1 MAGST
6 QVSLEAVVNL
16 RARKD
21 SLKKIVADVEEA
33 MSNVDP
39 SSALGKSLAPQL
51 RKVKTMLEDVE
62 ILSGS
67 SFIDEN
73 DLKRFTRMI
82 KSITDTISGME
93 ARMSSRGVLSSFL
106 LTGDEEATIARL
118 QREIDGIGEEMKK
131 ATAVSF
137 EVEVTGIEE
146 AKKLLKELKDD
157 KTLEISDDA
166 TVSDVSK
173 QVAEQKK
180 LLALQKQQAEQKT
193 AQTKQEMQAAE
204 AEYQKYAK
212 IEEKVYREEQDG
224 QKRLAQKRLAE
235 SYKNGKL
242 NTALAREMTDSYF
255 SGGRG
260 KAGSVEA
267 LTAMLEMMGVE
278 PGNSKHTAGQ
288 LREMLYKTYKEAD
301 EKGLSSEVISKFT
314 EDFSDK
320 ELEKRIAEEAGAKN
334 YKEYSNELKKLQ
346 KEKGL
351 TKSAY
356 ENAEQEF
363 LRLDTLESRM
373 TELENSLQIVMQN
386 LQADLS
392 ARQTQA
398 QETLKNFRETTLQK
412 KIASMQEAAQHS
424 QELKHNAASDQSKHD
439 AKRRAEEA
447 EALAAK
453 QQEKED
459 KAFQER
465 LSQSIKQW
473 MGIRDVVNYAKRG
486 IREAWQ
492 DIQGLDKAMTNIA
505 VVTNFSVG
513 DLWGKIGE
521 YMDIAQQYGV
531 TTQGV
536 YEVSQLYYQQGLG
549 DADTMAAT
557 TETLK
562 MARIAGMGYQDAADG
577 MTVAIRGFKM
587 EMTDAAHVTDV
598 YSKVAAVTA
607 SDTQE
612 LVAAMS
618 KTASSAESV
627 GSEFENTTAML
638 AVMIEA
644 TRESPENIGSAMKSI
659 ISRYGELTKEAKI
672 DTDGEIIDYNKVDTA
687 LKSVGISL
695 KDSQGQFRDFDV
707 VVEELASKW
716 DSLDSVTQRY
726 IATTF
731 AGNRQQS
738 RFLALVGNYERYME
752 VKEAAENSEDAGLLQ
767 YSKTLDSMETKL
779 NNIKTNFQQFYMS
792 IFDGEAAKGFL
803 DFINNT
809 LEGLNNLSSGK
820 GFGALITSIA
830 PLFSMI
836 RGGKLIAQGGLA
848 KAMPFASGMARS
860 YTAQQKQWWG
870 IPDKK
875 GTTASQ
881 DSKRKLTLYERFT
894 GKTKSAEAQSG
905 SVTPNVTGNGASGT
919 TAQATFQGMDGAPTV
934 NINMNVNVDA
944 EGIEN
949 QGNSQNQTQ
958 QNQVLSQKQQ
968 SQKGM
973 EVESLP
979 NSTVFTNADKKA
991 NPKTYKKTDEF
1002 FQTRKGENVSKLI
1015 SPRTGETYKN
1025 LTSQKFFTGT
1035 SIGRSWEEA
1044 RKDGLTWGDW
1054 GTGKGAKLGQ
1064 RISIGGAILGGV
1076 LSGAANKAAQT
1087 DIRKGHALQS
1097 IGDIFSFASTGAAL
1111 GPGGALV
1118 GGIIGVIKAIK
1129 TAPTE
1134 LEVAQQKLEQLSQK
1148 NEEAQLR
1155 RAEANNK
1162 TTTLDQT
1169 IKKLKKL
1176 EETQFDS
1183 AEAYEEFIAANQ
1195 AAIDQFPELATY
1207 FDESKNAI
1215 VDLSAA
1221 ESELAQLRAESAQAT
1236 REAALA
1242 QLRYNIQQ
1250 KETERQKKEEF
1261 IKNLQFGKPN
1271 NFERVPFTGEI
1282 ARNDYTWGEDENGVK
1297 HFFQAG
1303 QEVTPSEEFLAQFD
1317 TFYNTTESEDGSS
1330 VYEERKALPG
1340 GGAIVYT
1347 YSLGGNGA
1355 MSDVA
1360 EVQVGEQ
1367 YGRMFYTETSFESG
1381 NFYLDEIISKAGKFS
1396 SGQEFLHNMLNLSEE
1411 DYIALSTAFK
1421 DVDNPL
1427 EAFQKI
1433 NELRGTELGKK
1444 MFSGL
1449 DDDTF
1454 FNDLARA
1461 SIDSKMEGIDYENF
1475 NWIQFMGLVNS
1486 YANSGEKWDK
1496 LLNLERDSVITTWIG
1511 TDKEKRLSMGE
1522 EETLYDLTGSE
1533 EFFHQLAKDEFSS
1546 SLTNE
1551 TEDTDENFL
1560 NWIENGSFDA
1570 VLSEADE
1577 SSVFGQFSN
1586 FVEYLRNSGLLED
1599 YNQLISDF
1607 RSGKLTVE
1615 EFRTKQSS
1623 FYEGTPYKNIGEQ
1636 LFLLETGEDSSYR
1649 KEIDR
1654 TIKALG
1660 TRKEKTGWDTNIY
1673 DTNLGYHKEAA
1684 TILEDIPEIYHSGI
1698 IQYSDMLAKQV
1709 EKGEI
1714 DQETATALIDQRM
1727 LLLQSI
1733 FDSDQLT
1740 DTQKHDLARKIG
1752 ETDWANAASIA
1763 DLQHWV
1769 DTELGE
1775 GLFNFTGILEDA
1787 SKGIFGYDFGQITS
1801 NLVTAYADL
1810 NSQLTTNLSTMTE
1823 DLKAVS
1829 EGISDPEKLQ
1839 SLMDKYDL
1847 TIDDFTFSNGKY
1859 FLNNTEAIQEYYT
1872 KNREVQLQALREDA
1886 TEVTKLA
1893 DQVSLS
1899 EDEYESLLTAS
1910 PDDWRT
1916 YGSFTSQDEFK
1927 RFQNYMRM
1935 YWDQDDYKTWAAEQ
1949 GGGEKSLSAYFAE
1962 KFAKLEQESLD
1973 LIQELEQYEIEQGKR
1988 NMSISSKT
1996 AQLENRA
2003 GDVNLASTRRSVR
2016 GSGFRNLSAEDAA
2029 TIAED
2034 LGIGTEFLEYF
2045 DYDDYSGTYRLDA
2058 NYAQVYFNNL
2068 KNLYGAIEDQKF
2080 EDLFSINEEGKW
2092 ESRDISGAAKTTR
2105 EKVKSRLAARGITE
2119 DSENFETKFQE
2130 EWDAEVQRMQ
2140 TQLSTLQ
2147 EGISATLDTLFSD
2160 FSDGMKK
2167 VGDSLEGVL
2176 SLADI
2181 AQYRNK
2187 YGLQDEAYVTAE
2199 GATLSDA
2206 DTHRLVLGM
2215 FKELG
2220 NVPEAGKIAW
2230 EAFGGKGIFES
2241 VSDINAEIKALTEDM
2256 ADGKIIGY
2264 NFTIDEAKEYLAVLE
2279 QIRDAAMLDENAYE
2293 FNFMDQEVA
2302 DGKLKNF
2309 DNFVGQIDKVKNTM
2323 ASFQK
2328 GDYVDYKDF
2337 INMMEFMSKYSP
2349 DSEFSN
2355 KLEAMGVSYEDF
2367 VNSVIRNTDEW
2378 GKVNIGGVAAEMG
2391 ISVDAAMSMM
2401 SEGMTDGL
2409 KEVARQ
2415 QIKYLSSLEKMLQ
2428 ALMVLEEIGNSD
2440 IGLKFEITMDIN
2452 GDGSKETIS
2461 NWQVLMQSIAA
2472 LPPKQQKEIIAK
2484 IRPEMAKNGESAL
2497 NMFDL
2502 LTGDGKVDFFEQ
2514 TILANL
2520 LENVDAISEGNIQDL
2535 LKQAGLSESWAE
2547 GTAKYMRD
2555 NFEIDMGDEIFS
2567 FDKIFKIDDAGN
2579 IIDFSDEFIKI
2590 AGENPMEF
2598 FNEAFMTWLAG
2609 VNPNNITQ
2617 SFNSIIS
2624 EKLAGISTIAGFT
2637 FTISEGELNIEVG
2650 DNSGLLDDSG
2660 NLDKTAFANSDLYKT
2675 LNEMYKS
2682 SGLEVDLES
2691 TVLINGILTPQFKQ
2705 IVFDESKMTSGYIEG
2720 VAEQLDESGNPL
2732 AEKIEGKENTWK
2744 TTVEP
2749 GVEVEVAFNGD
2760 KVSIKPPEEIKNE
2773 VEAQE
2778 WLNQLLATS
2787 PFFKALYKDGAT
2799 STGVSFTTEGFVE
2812 FSVVPTMGTDSEAA
2826 VDPLLSTV
2834 QEISTKL
2841 DQGIIINVDTSQLN
2855 DASSAVTTLLQS
2867 LQALQTWA
2875 NANQINIQVNS
2886 TDSKGSESGTTPVE
2900 GETDLKVNIGWV
2912 ESEKFPA
2919 PNSVDVAVN
2928 YTGVNLEALGNGKI
2942 INVKVNYIPTGV
2954 GMTTKWTG
2962 NMNSISGTAYA
2973 NGNVGALT
2981 SGARLANKTLV
2992 GELGPELAVY
3002 GDRYHLLGQNGAEFV
3017 DLPKDALV
3025 FNHLQTA
3032 GILSGQMKNARAT
3045 AVFPGSAMVNGN
3057 VSGPAAKGGIGA
3069 ALAAVQRAK
3078 SVWQGLLN
3086 SLSAADLMGGGGSGG
3101 GGGNDLKAHIADLQE
3116 WYNLSRQ
3123 IADIEQRINTL
3134 LAKREN
3140 ITDGHKYLQNL
3151 RETQALLE
3159 DQVNT
3164 QQDLLKYQEDQ
3175 LAAQAEHINN
3185 HKLWSQ
3191 FLTVDENGLLQ
3202 YIEGNETNGGKG
3214 ALQVLDE
3221 MNKMSGEE
3229 QVAFLEKLGYTYT
3242 DNDGKE
3248 LEEGE
3253 LVAKFYEELQK
3264 QIDDYDALRDTVTE
3278 TEGALEELE
3287 TSINEIDQ
3295 EIRQNEI
3302 DLSQEIYDIIVDAW
3316 KENIDNLKEQNDLIK
3331 EANDAYA
3338 QGIEE
3343 AIAREQEQY
3352 DQNTA
3357 IQDRER
3363 LQRQLSLLRRSGGSA
3378 SEIADLEQQLDET
3391 LKDEYFR
3398 KQEEALKNIQDANE
3412 RQVKLMEQQVK
3423 MQEEAL
3429 RYEQENGVI
3438 WTKVYEVLQG
3448 TDAEILAFMQ
3458 GHHTKFFE
3466 QSALQQED
3474 MLLDWAKKVGIFNEE
3489 KAYQHYIQQAQQQ
3502 FDSVWETEKGG
3513 ELKSTWDSL
3522 SKDEQENLQREWYD
3536 QQYASE
3542 VVNGKSEEEAETFAQ
3557 KEFFDHLEAEKK
3569 RKENNKEQTNNGS
3582 KNGSNSGNNNGGK
3595 NGATSNSKNSLIGK
3609 RYQAWGEKSSG
3620 ARDYGAITTN
3630 EEDAKKEE
3638 KNRFGKFPYIWNGIR
3653 GPFAKGGIIDFT
3665 GPAWVDGS
3673 KSEPERIL
3681 TAEQNQILEEGL
3693 AMNAGRGNALKEA
3706 LTAFATSQMSS
3717 IREVFSRISSS
3728 MQSQTFSIAPGAVVI
3743 HVDELA
3749 NGYDVDELYNDITE
3763 KLYSIASKSSSRGV
3777 NRR

>member
-51 RKVKTMLEDVE
+51 RKVKTILEDME

-73 DLKRFTRMI
+73 DHKRFTRMM

-118 QREIDGIGEEMKK
+118 QSEIDGIGEEMKK

-137 EVEVTGIEE
+137 EVDVTGIEE

-180 LLALQKQQAEQKT
+180 LLALQKQQAEQKA

-204 AEYQKYAK
+204 AEYQRYAK
-212 IEEKVYREEQDG
+212 IEEKVYREEWDG

-278 PGNSKHTAGQ
+278 PGNGKRTAGQ
-288 LREMLYKTYKEAD
+288 LREILYKAYEEAD
-301 EKGLSSEVISKFT
+301 EKGLSSEAISKFT

-320 ELEKRIAEEAGAKN
+320 GLEKRIAEEAGTKN
-334 YKEYSNELKKLQ
+334 YKEYSSELKKLQ

-392 ARQTQA
+392 ARQTQV
-398 QETLKNFRETTLQK
+398 QETLKNFKETTLQK

-424 QELKHNAASDQSKHD
+424 QELKHDTASGQSKHD
-439 AKRRAEEA
+439 AERKADEA
-447 EALAAK
+447 ATLAAK

-465 LSQSIKQW
+465 LTQSIKQW

-486 IREAWQ
+486 LREAWQ

-513 DLWGKIGE
+513 DLWGKIDE

-627 GSEFENTTAML
+627 GSEFESTTAML

-672 DTDGEIIDYNKVDTA
+672 DADGEIIDYNKVDTA

-738 RFLALVGNYERYME
+738 RFLALVGNYERYAE
-752 VKEAAENSEDAGLLQ
+752 VKEAAENAEDAGLLQ

-820 GFGALITSIA
+820 GFGALITSIT

-836 RGGKLIAQGGLA
+836 RGGKMLAGGLTNTFGYPVSQMGSRNEKFKNEGLLWTKGSRERYA
-848 KAMPFASGMARS
+848 AAEKGQVLTGATTGVAQDKPKSFLQKLLRPQAS
-860 YTAQQKQWWG
+860 
-870 IPDKK
+870 
-875 GTTASQ
+875 
-881 DSKRKLTLYERFT
+881 KL
-894 GKTKSAEAQSG
+894 QSG
-905 SVTPNVTGNGASGT
+905 FLTPRTSGAPS
-919 TAQATFQGMDGAPTV
+919 TAQATFSGVPGVPTV
-934 NINMNVNVDA
+934 NVTVNVDNSQELGSGNVQA
-944 EGIEN
+944 ETVQEANI
-949 QGNSQNQTQ
+949 QQNQTNNQ
-958 QNQVLSQKQQ
+958 QNQINSQPSRTEQISMFQDGDDTELNQDLVDEAQNPPPKPAPKEPEQLSFLQEGSMDLNPDFIVENAEIESEQAAVIPKQ
-968 SQKGM
+968 G
-973 EVESLP
+973 
-979 NSTVFTNADKKA
+979 
-991 NPKTYKKTDEF
+991 
-1002 FQTRKGENVSKLI
+1002 GSKLASLKDNTWGTTKSGLNKGSLVSSGLAI
-1015 SPRTGETYKN
+1015 GGGILSAV
-1025 LTSQKFFTGT
+1025 GT
-1035 SIGRSWEEA
+1035 SVA
-1044 RKDGLTWGDW
+1044 KNNLGLGHGISMLGD
-1054 GTGKGAKLGQ
+1054 AANFA
-1064 RISIGGAILGGV
+1064 SIGAQFGPWGAII
-1076 LSGAANKAAQT
+1076 GAG
-1087 DIRKGHALQS
+1087 IGLIKGIATWPS
-1097 IGDIFSFASTGAAL
+1097 
-1111 GPGGALV
+1111 
-1118 GGIIGVIKAIK
+1118 
-1129 TAPTE
+1129 E
-1134 LEVAQQKLEQLSQK
+1134 LEIAQQKLDQAKEKAEEANLERAEKRNRANSLDAEIKKLEKLKEAQYDS
-1148 NEEAQLR
+1148 EEAQQEYIDAQNSA
-1155 RAEANNK
+1155 AE
-1162 TTTLDQT
+1162 
-1169 IKKLKKL
+1169 
-1176 EETQFDS
+1176 S
-1183 AEAYEEFIAANQ
+1183 
-1195 AAIDQFPELATY
+1195 FPELITG
-1207 FDESKNAI
+1207 FDAMGNAI
-1215 VDLSAA
+1215 VDLTSAEA
-1221 ESELAQLRAESAQAT
+1221 LLAQARSDSAEAT
-1236 REAALA
+1236 RKAALQELKA
-1242 QLRYNIQQ
+1242 IDAEWDVFNSRKNRNFNGEDDRWDSISNDQFSMAEVFATEVIEDGKKTYAYHGTKSGFGVATRKYVPLNKSNSYDLANMNMGLLNSFFDLTEEQENELFDLQHSGGGTIDIFQLIEKWGRAGELSVAETLASTDKFQAWVKSSVVGFDYNSNPLLTGDQYVALMQKQMGDEKYLEATQIIGERGQGNAALLRKDELSEETAIKSGFSEQLLPYYLTDEENPLYSIAGFEDGLLEMGYENFQVAKEGQGLEEIYSTEKGKEGEFSVKAKTILNSTFEELYSSFNSLATSLSESGLLDEFSTFVEEIQEGSLSPEQ
-1250 KETERQKKEEF
+1250 IKEKLASFNLDDVNLDFANSFISSINKTREQTLENFTKLIGKEEF
-1261 IKNLQFGKPN
+1261 SGLF
-1271 NFERVPFTGEI
+1271 
-1282 ARNDYTWGEDENGVK
+1282 GEDAN
-1297 HFFQAG
+1297 
-1303 QEVTPSEEFLAQFD
+1303 
-1317 TFYNTTESEDGSS
+1317 
-1330 VYEERKALPG
+1330 
-1340 GGAIVYT
+1340 
-1347 YSLGGNGA
+1347 
-1355 MSDVA
+1355 
-1360 EVQVGEQ
+1360 
-1367 YGRMFYTETSFESG
+1367 
-1381 NFYLDEIISKAGKFS
+1381 
-1396 SGQEFLHNMLNLSEE
+1396 
-1411 DYIALSTAFK
+1411 
-1421 DVDNPL
+1421 NPL
-1427 EAFQKI
+1427 
-1433 NELRGTELGKK
+1433 
-1444 MFSGL
+1444 
-1449 DDDTF
+1449 
-1454 FNDLARA
+1454 
-1461 SIDSKMEGIDYENF
+1461 
-1475 NWIQFMGLVNS
+1475 
-1486 YANSGEKWDK
+1486 
-1496 LLNLERDSVITTWIG
+1496 LN
-1511 TDKEKRLSMGE
+1511 
-1522 EETLYDLTGSE
+1522 
-1533 EFFHQLAKDEFSS
+1533 
-1546 SLTNE
+1546 
-1551 TEDTDENFL
+1551 ENFL
-1560 NWIENGSFDA
+1560 NKLSNNQLKALNTKIGKIRQQIQEGSLSETEAGDILKNYYNTLLDAEKVVGKERATEYRNIILEAEDLYTHSGIAETRQQLIDAGFTEIELEELGFTDFAPYVTNLVTEYGALQDRVVENLESSSEIMSKATKGMTLDEMRNLRNRNQQLTDDDFIINKDGQYVATASGRQKIRESQWQAIEETEEGLREESKRSTATLMDTSPFGEEPQYHSPTATKQWFFNKYDTFLKKDRDSLSSAAEKEFYDLLKQHYEGRQDEIKAWFDKEENQGKTWQDYWTEYFA
-1570 VLSEADE
+1570 ELDDGIMSYARESLEAMTEQTELEGRQTVNEAALRTRARVRGRQGYVGEATQNIRSTGFTNLSIGDASEILSQLGIELPALGPGEEGDFVTYDEYTNTYDLNTTKILEQIDQKIAAFSGIAERTQEQEKEFQTLQAQRNMLYLGQGASLDNINANLKEGFSQLSSGLEGALTGADYTLLAQKYGVSEGRYTVEGFTLSEADQKNMLANLYIE
-1577 SSVFGQFSN
+1577 SGFVEGFGKSAWESMGGKGFLKDISSV
-1586 FVEYLRNSGLLED
+1586 NS
-1599 YNQLISDF
+1599 
-1607 RSGKLTVE
+1607 
-1615 EFRTKQSS
+1615 
-1623 FYEGTPYKNIGEQ
+1623 
-1636 LFLLETGEDSSYR
+1636 
-1649 KEIDR
+1649 EID
-1654 TIKALG
+1654 
-1660 TRKEKTGWDTNIY
+1660 
-1673 DTNLGYHKEAA
+1673 
-1684 TILEDIPEIYHSGI
+1684 
-1698 IQYSDMLAKQV
+1698 
-1709 EKGEI
+1709 
-1714 DQETATALIDQRM
+1714 
-1727 LLLQSI
+1727 
-1733 FDSDQLT
+1733 
-1740 DTQKHDLARKIG
+1740 
-1752 ETDWANAASIA
+1752 
-1763 DLQHWV
+1763 
-1769 DTELGE
+1769 
-1775 GLFNFTGILEDA
+1775 
-1787 SKGIFGYDFGQITS
+1787 
-1801 NLVTAYADL
+1801 
-1810 NSQLTTNLSTMTE
+1810 
-1823 DLKAVS
+1823 
-1829 EGISDPEKLQ
+1829 
-1839 SLMDKYDL
+1839 
-1847 TIDDFTFSNGKY
+1847 
-1859 FLNNTEAIQEYYT
+1859 AIQE
-1872 KNREVQLQALREDA
+1872 A
-1886 TEVTKLA
+1886 LA
-1893 DQVSLS
+1893 D
-1899 EDEYESLLTAS
+1899 
-1910 PDDWRT
+1910 
-1916 YGSFTSQDEFK
+1916 
-1927 RFQNYMRM
+1927 
-1935 YWDQDDYKTWAAEQ
+1935 
-1949 GGGEKSLSAYFAE
+1949 GGL
-1962 KFAKLEQESLD
+1962 
-1973 LIQELEQYEIEQGKR
+1973 
-1988 NMSISSKT
+1988 
-1996 AQLENRA
+1996 
-2003 GDVNLASTRRSVR
+2003 
-2016 GSGFRNLSAEDAA
+2016 
-2029 TIAED
+2029 
-2034 LGIGTEFLEYF
+2034 
-2045 DYDDYSGTYRLDA
+2045 
-2058 NYAQVYFNNL
+2058 
-2068 KNLYGAIEDQKF
+2068 
-2080 EDLFSINEEGKW
+2080 
-2092 ESRDISGAAKTTR
+2092 
-2105 EKVKSRLAARGITE
+2105 
-2119 DSENFETKFQE
+2119 
-2130 EWDAEVQRMQ
+2130 
-2140 TQLSTLQ
+2140 
-2147 EGISATLDTLFSD
+2147 
-2160 FSDGMKK
+2160 SDG
-2167 VGDSLEGVL
+2167 
-2176 SLADI
+2176 
-2181 AQYRNK
+2181 
-2187 YGLQDEAYVTAE
+2187 
-2199 GATLSDA
+2199 
-2206 DTHRLVLGM
+2206 
-2215 FKELG
+2215 EL
-2220 NVPEAGKIAW
+2220 
-2230 EAFGGKGIFES
+2230 
-2241 VSDINAEIKALTEDM
+2241 
-2256 ADGKIIGY
+2256 IGY
-2264 NFTIDEAKEYLAVLE
+2264 NFTIDEAQAYLDVLL

-2355 KLEAMGVSYEDF
+2355 KLKEMGVSYEDF

-2378 GKVNIGGVAAEMG
+2378 GKVDIGGVAAEMG

-2415 QIKYLSSLEKMLQ
+2415 QIKYLSSLEQMLK
-2428 ALMVLEEIGNSD
+2428 ALAILEAIGNAKVGID
-2440 IGLKFEITMDIN
+2440 IEIDIN
-2452 GDGSKETIS
+2452 GDGTPEGFE
-2461 NWQVLMQSIAA
+2461 NWKNLLEGIAA
-2472 LPPKQQKEIIAK
+2472 LPEKQQKEAILKVRTQMEEQYGVDSSQLK
-2484 IRPEMAKNGESAL
+2484 I
-2497 NMFDL
+2497 FDL
-2502 LTGDGKVDFFEQ
+2502 FTGDGKIDFFEEN
-2514 TILANL
+2514 ILATLVDNGDSSKVQEILKKANL
-2520 LENVDAISEGNIQDL
+2520 GD
-2535 LKQAGLSESWAE
+2535 SWAE
-2547 GTAKYMRD
+2547 GVANYIAGNFKID
-2555 NFEIDMGDEIFS
+2555 NLSYEDMFEIDENGMITGFSQALINMAKGTEWGD
-2567 FDKIFKIDDAGN
+2567 DVG
-2579 IIDFSDEFIKI
+2579 
-2590 AGENPMEF
+2590 GY
-2598 FNEAFMTWLAG
+2598 FNHMLLSWLEG
-2609 VNPNNITQ
+2609 VDVSQITQ
-2617 SFNSIIS
+2617 SFNSLIG
-2624 EKLAGISTIAGFT
+2624 EKFSKVTTIAEMPVQ
-2637 FTISEGELNIEVG
+2637 INAQGELELILG
-2650 DNSGLLDDSG
+2650 DEQ
-2660 NLDKTAFANSDLYKT
+2660 ANWINADGT
-2675 LNEMYKS
+2675 LNKDSFKNSNAYKLLNEQVAS
-2682 SGLEVDLES
+2682 SGLEIDLDNTTTIEVD
-2691 TVLINGILTPQFKQ
+2691 GKYILKPKFKQ
-2705 IVFDESKMTSGYIEG
+2705 IVVEFDENNLSELLG
-2720 VAEQLDESGNPL
+2720 DESGFTQ
-2732 AEKIEGKENTWK
+2732 IEGQDKNLLPAQFQDGYTFQGTVDGTLDYHINFTGTKVTVTMPKNFDGSEEEYIAKLQEENPALAAILGDKEHLNMETEVLNEENVVSFELGVKTNTE
-2744 TTVEP
+2744 TTVDP
-2749 GVEVEVAFNGD
+2749 M
-2760 KVSIKPPEEIKNE
+2760 
-2773 VEAQE
+2773 
-2778 WLNQLLATS
+2778 LA
-2787 PFFKALYKDGAT
+2787 
-2799 STGVSFTTEGFVE
+2799 
-2812 FSVVPTMGTDSEAA
+2812 
-2826 VDPLLSTV
+2826 TV

-2841 DQGIIINVDTSQLN
+2841 DSGISLNIDTSQVQSATEEISALN
-2855 DASSAVTTLLQS
+2855 EVLAILNGYKDSNISISVSMGNEDSESSDA
-2867 LQALQTWA
+2867 QAMKDQVSNGFTG
-2875 NANQINIQVNS
+2875 NSKDYTINIKWNAEDYTSIMPPSTKTIFVDFVPRKTSGYNIPQVQ
-2886 TDSKGSESGTTPVE
+2886 
-2900 GETDLKVNIGWV
+2900 
-2912 ESEKFPA
+2912 
-2919 PNSVDVAVN
+2919 
-2928 YTGVNLEALGNGKI
+2928 
-2942 INVKVNYIPTGV
+2942 
-2954 GMTTKWTG
+2954 WTG
-2962 NMNSISGTAYA
+2962 NMNNISGTAYA

-3045 AVFPGSAMVNGN
+3045 AIFPGSAMVNGN
-3057 VSGPAAKGGIGA
+3057 VSGPAAAGGIGA

-3086 SLSAADLMGGGGSGG
+3086 SLSAADLMGGGGGGG

-3140 ITDGHKYLQNL
+3140 ISDGHKYLQNL

-3264 QIDDYDALRDTVTE
+3264 QIDDYDALRDTVAE

-3302 DLSQEIYDIIVDAW
+3302 DLSQEIYDIIVDSW

-3343 AIAREQEQY
+3343 AIAREREQY

-3357 IQDRER
+3357 IQDREQ

-3489 KAYQHYIQQAQQQ
+3489 KAYQYYQQQAQQQ
-3502 FDSVWETEKGG
+3502 FNSVWETEKGK
-3513 ELKSTWDSL
+3513 ELKSVWDSL
-3522 SKDEQENLQREWYD
+3522 SKDEQEDLQREWYD
-3536 QQYASE
+3536 QKYASE
-3542 VVNGKSEEEAETFAQ
+3542 IVNGKSEEEAETFAQ
-3557 KEFFDHLEAEKK
+3557 KEFFDHLEDEKK
-3569 RKENNKEQTNNGS
+3569 RKENNKAQTNS
-3582 KNGSNSGNNNGGK
+3582 ESGNENDNGDNGGSGKGNTKSQRKAWFINGEGPFLNKTDAISRK
-3595 NGATSNSKNSLIGK
+3595 NRAINEQLAILSNTSRPGGL
-3609 RYQAWGEKSSG
+3609 SSS
-3620 ARDYGAITTN
+3620 
-3630 EEDAKKEE
+3630 EAKKAQEIINKWYASVPE
-3638 KNRFGKFPYIWNGIR
+3638 YKAY
-3653 GPFAKGGIIDFT
+3653 AKGGIIDFT

-3681 TAEQNQILEEGL
+3681 TGEQNQILEEGL

-3706 LTAFATSQMSS
+3706 LIAFATSQMSS

-3728 MQSQTFSIAPGAVVI
+3728 MQSQAISIAPGAVVV